1 VSALFIS
8 PLLPAALLA
17 VVVALAGRADVPL
30 ALAVGTVGAIG
41 SAALAL
47 ASATGSRRSLWACA
61 CASAVGVSVRL
72 LLGPVPGIDFAQLA
86 SLDALRADLARPLEV
101 LVPEPESGILL
112 GIVLGE
118 RASVSQDLA
127 YAFAVSGTTHLLAI
141 SGFNMTLVVAAVA
154 LALRGRARPTARAVA
169 TVAAIV
175 AYSLLVGLG
184 PSVMRAALM
193 SSVASVGLASG
204 RRAATANALCV
215 AVTAMLFAD
224 PAAIADLGFLLS
236 ATATAGLVLWQASLA
251 ARFAVLPGALREGL
265 ATTLA
270 ASAPTLPVVAA
281 AFGRVSL
288 ISPAANLVA
297 VPLFPPLMLTG
308 AAASVVGALSID
320 LARPVALVAYGCAMA
335 LRLVVETFAALP
347 LAALSVPSGPATGA
361 LVALGM
367 VAVVRGAPLVVGR
380 IRLPRIVPPSF
391 AAHRGRVLAGVAVP
405 FARRDVP
412 LARPDVPL
420 ARRGALLAVPVLVV
434 AGVLA
439 WPSAGPDVRVRAL
452 DVGQGDAYLVELG
465 GATVL
470 IDGGPDPARLMEELG
485 ASLPPWRRRI
495 DVVALTHAHLDHGA
509 GLIAVLDRY
518 EVGMTLEPVGLNP
531 GALADLWAAGIQR
544 AHAERHTMRAGQRLR
559 VGDAVIAVLSP
570 DSDPRVDT
578 PSLVLRVE
586 RGRFSA
592 LFMGDATDEAL
603 ADLLLHPEG
612 LHSRVYV
619 PPHHGAA
626 TPHGVTLVEAVRPE
640 VALISVGAGNR
651 YGHPTPETLAALGGI
666 TTFRTDRDGTVEVSL
681 DGPGL
686 VVRAHANGLP
696 PPRRG
701 SVPYAPARR

>member
-1 VSALFIS
+1 VSSLLVA

-17 VVVALAGRADVPL
+17 ALVALAAQLAVPL
-30 ALAVGTVGAIG
+30 AFALGAIG
-41 SAALAL
+41 AVASAALAL
-47 ASATGSRRSLWACA
+47 ASARGPRRSLWLCA
-61 CASAVGVSVRL
+61 CASAVGVALRL
-72 LLGPVPGIDFAQLA
+72 VLGPVPGIDLAQLV
-86 SLDALRADLARPLEV
+86 SIDAVRADLARPLRV

-118 RASVSQDLA
+118 RAGVSADLA
-127 YAFAVSGTTHLLAI
+127 QAFAISGTTHLLAI
-141 SGFNMTLVVAAVA
+141 SGFNMTLVGAAVA
-154 LALRGRARPTARAVA
+154 LGLRGRARPGVRAAA
-169 TVAAIV
+169 TVTAIV
-175 AYSLLVGLG
+175 AYSLLVGLA

-193 SSVASVGLASG
+193 ASVASCGLASG

-236 ATATAGLVLWQASLA
+236 AAATAGLVLWQEPLA
-251 ARFAVLPGALREGL
+251 ARFTRLPGAVREGL

-270 ASAPTLPVVAA
+270 ASAPTLPIVAA

-288 ISPAANLVA
+288 VSPVANLIA

-308 AAASVVGALSID
+308 AATSVVGALWLD
-320 LARPVALVAYGCAMA
+320 LARPVALVAYGCALA
-335 LRLVVETFAALP
+335 LRIVVEVFAALP
-347 LAALSVPSGPATGA
+347 AAALSVPSGPVTGAIVALA
-361 LVALGM
+361 LVATTR
-367 VAVVRGAPLVVGR
+367 AAPLLHGR
-380 IRLPRIVPPSF
+380 LSLPRISPPSLR
-391 AAHRGRVLAGVAVP
+391 APRS
-405 FARRDVP
+405 
-412 LARPDVPL
+412 
-420 ARRGALLAVPVLVV
+420 ALLAVPALVV
-434 AGVLA
+434 AGALA
-439 WPSAGPDVRVRAL
+439 WPGAEPDVRVRAL

-465 GATVL
+465 PATLL

-509 GLIAVLDRY
+509 GLIAALDRY

-531 GALADLWAAGIQR
+531 GPLTDLWAAGIAR
-544 AHAERHTMRAGQRLR
+544 AHAERRAVRAGQRLR
-559 VGDAVIAVLSP
+559 IADAVITVLSP
-570 DSDPRVDT
+570 ESDPRVDT
-578 PSLVLRVE
+578 PSLILRIE

-603 ADLLLHPEG
+603 ADLLLHPQG

-626 TPHGVTLVEAVRPE
+626 TPHAVTLVDAVRPE

>member
-1 VSALFIS
+1 MSALFIS

-17 VVVALAGRADVPL
+17 LLVALSGRAALPI
-30 ALAVGTVGAIG
+30 ALAVGAVSAVAC
-41 SAALAL
+41 AALAV
-47 ASATGSRRSLWACA
+47 ASTNGPRRWLWACA
-61 CASAVGVSVRL
+61 CASAVGVALRL
-72 LLGPVPGIDFAQLA
+72 VLGPVPGPDLAQLV
-86 SLDALRADLARPLEV
+86 SLDALRADLARPLEL

-118 RASVSQDLA
+118 RASVSPDLA

-141 SGFNMTLVVAAVA
+141 SGFNMTLVGTAVA
-154 LALRGRARPTARAVA
+154 LALRGRARPTTRAVA

-175 AYSLLVGLG
+175 AYSVLVGLG

-193 SSVASVGLASG
+193 ASVASVGLASG

-215 AVTAMLFAD
+215 AVTTMLFVD

-236 ATATAGLVLWQASLA
+236 ATATAGLVLWQARLSE
-251 ARFAVLPGALREGL
+251 RFAVLPGALREGL

-270 ASAPTLPVVAA
+270 ANALTLPVVAA

-288 ISPAANLVA
+288 VSPLANLVA
-297 VPLFPPLMLTG
+297 VPLFPPLMITG
-308 AAASVVGALSID
+308 AAASVLGALSID
-320 LARPVALVAYGCAMA
+320 LARPVALVAYGCALA
-335 LRLVVETFAALP
+335 LRIVVETFAALP
-347 LAALSVPSGPATGA
+347 IAAVSVPSGPVTGLVVTLA
-361 LVALGM
+361 LI
-367 VAVVRGAPLVVGR
+367 AVVHGVPLIRAHVR
-380 IRLPRIVPPSF
+380 IPRIAPRAFGTPGGAMT
-391 AAHRGRVLAGVAVP
+391 AAP
-405 FARRDVP
+405 
-412 LARPDVPL
+412 
-420 ARRGALLAVPVLVV
+420 RGALLTVPALLV
-434 AGVLA
+434 AAVLA
-439 WPSAGPDVRVRAL
+439 WPSTEPEVRVRAL
-452 DVGQGDAYLVELG
+452 DIGQGDAYLVELG
-465 GATVL
+465 GATLL

-495 DVVALTHAHLDHGA
+495 DVIALTHAHLDHGA
-509 GLIAVLDRY
+509 GLIAALDRY

-531 GALADLWAAGIQR
+531 GALTDLWAAGIAR
-544 AHAERHTMRAGQRLR
+544 AHAERHALRAGERLR
-559 VGDAVIAVLSP
+559 VGDAVITVLSP
-570 DSDPRVDT
+570 ENDPRVDT
-578 PSLVLRVE
+578 PSLVLRIE

-603 ADLLLHPEG
+603 ADLLLHPDG
-612 LHSRVYV
+612 LHSRLYV

-626 TPHGVTLVEAVRPE
+626 TPYGVTLVEAVRPE

>member
-1 VSALFIS
+1 MNALFIS
-8 PLLPAALLA
+8 PLLPAALIAIL
-17 VVVALAGRADVPL
+17 VALSGRAALPI
-30 ALAVGTVGAIG
+30 ALAVGAASAVAC
-41 SAALAL
+41 AALAL
-47 ASATGSRRSLWACA
+47 ASANGPRRSLWACA
-61 CASAVGVSVRL
+61 CASAVGVALRL
-72 LLGPVPGIDFAQLA
+72 VLGPVPGIDLAQLV
-86 SLDALRADLARPLEV
+86 SLDALRADLARPLEL

-118 RASVSQDLA
+118 RASVSPDLA

-141 SGFNMTLVVAAVA
+141 SGFNMTLVGTAVA
-154 LALRGRARPTARAVA
+154 LALRGRARPTTRAVA

-175 AYSLLVGLG
+175 AYSVLVGLG

-193 SSVASVGLASG
+193 ASVASVGLASG

-236 ATATAGLVLWQASLA
+236 AAATAGLVLWQAPLSE
-251 ARFAVLPGALREGL
+251 RFAVLPGALREGL

-288 ISPAANLVA
+288 VSPVANLVA
-297 VPLFPPLMLTG
+297 VPLFPPLMITG
-308 AAASVVGALSID
+308 AAAGALGALSVD
-320 LARPVALVAYGCAMA
+320 LARPIALVAYGCALA
-335 LRLVVETFAALP
+335 LRIVVETFAALP
-347 LAALSVPSGPATGA
+347 IAALSVPSGPVTG
-361 LVALGM
+361 LVVALGA
-367 VAVVRGAPLVVGR
+367 VAAVRVAPLIGR
-380 IRLPRIVPPSF
+380 HIRILRIAPP
-391 AAHRGRVLAGVAVP
+391 AVTAPWDALLAP
-405 FARRDVP
+405 P
-412 LARPDVPL
+412 
-420 ARRGALLAVPVLVV
+420 RGALTAVPRGAVLVV
-434 AGVLA
+434 PALLVAVVLA
-439 WPSAGPDVRVRAL
+439 WPSTEPEVRVRAL

-495 DVVALTHAHLDHGA
+495 DVIALTHAHLDHGA
-509 GLIAVLDRY
+509 GLIAALDRY

-531 GALADLWAAGIQR
+531 GALTDLWAAGISR
-544 AHAERHTMRAGQRLR
+544 AHAERRAVRAGQRLH
-559 VGDAVIAVLSP
+559 VGDAVITVLSP
-570 DSDPRVDT
+570 ESDPRVDT
-578 PSLVLRVE
+578 PSLVLRIE

>member
-1 VSALFIS
+1 LSALFVS
-8 PLLPAALLA
+8 PLLPAACLA
-17 VVVALAGRADVPL
+17 VLVALAGRASVPL
-30 ALAVGTVGAIG
+30 ALAVGAVGAVAC
-41 SAALAL
+41 AALAL
-47 ASATGSRRSLWACA
+47 ASAHGPRRSLWACA
-61 CASAVGVSVRL
+61 CASAVGVALRL
-72 LLGPVPGIDFAQLA
+72 LLGPVPGIDLAQLV
-86 SLDALRADLARPLEV
+86 SLDALRADLARPLEL

-118 RASVSQDLA
+118 RASVSPDLA

-141 SGFNMTLVVAAVA
+141 SGFNMTLVGTAVA
-154 LALRGRARPTARAVA
+154 LALRGRARPTTRAIA

-175 AYSLLVGLG
+175 AYSVLVGLG

-193 SSVASVGLASG
+193 ASVASVGLASG

-236 ATATAGLVLWQASLA
+236 ATATAGLVLWQAPLS

-288 ISPAANLVA
+288 VSPVANLVA
-297 VPLFPPLMLTG
+297 VPLFPPLMITG
-308 AAASVVGALSID
+308 AAASVIGALSVD
-320 LARPVALVAYGCAMA
+320 LARPVALVAYVCALA
-335 LRLVVETFAALP
+335 LRIVVETFAALP
-347 LAALSVPSGPATGA
+347 IAALSVPSGPVTG
-361 LVALGM
+361 LVVALALI
-367 VAVVRGAPLVVGR
+367 VAVRGVPVIRANIR
-380 IRLPRIVPPSF
+380 IPRIAPPTF
-391 AAHRGRVLAGVAVP
+391 AAPRGKLLAP
-405 FARRDVP
+405 P
-412 LARPDVPL
+412 
-420 ARRGALLAVPVLVV
+420 RGALLVVSALLV
-434 AGVLA
+434 AAALA
-439 WPSAGPDVRVRAL
+439 WPSTEPEVRVRAL

-465 GATVL
+465 GATLL
-470 IDGGPDPARLMEELG
+470 IDGGPDPTRLMEELG

-495 DVVALTHAHLDHGA
+495 DVIALTHAHLDHGA
-509 GLIAVLDRY
+509 GLIAALDRY

-531 GALADLWAAGIQR
+531 GALTDLWAAGIAR
-544 AHAERHTMRAGQRLR
+544 AHAERHAVRAGQRLR
-559 VGDAVIAVLSP
+559 VGDALITVLSP
-570 DSDPRVDT
+570 ENDPRVDT
-578 PSLVLRVE
+578 PSLVLRIE

-651 YGHPTPETLAALGGI
+651 YGHPTPDTLAALGGI

>member
-1 VSALFIS
+1 ML
-8 PLLPAALLA
+8 
-17 VVVALAGRADVPL
+17 VAFAGRAALPL
-30 ALAVGTVGAIG
+30 ALAVGAVSAVAC
-41 SAALAL
+41 AALAL
-47 ASATGSRRSLWACA
+47 ASADRPRRLLWACA
-61 CASAVGVSVRL
+61 CASAVGVALRL
-72 LLGPVPGIDFAQLA
+72 VLGPVPGVDLAQLV
-86 SLDALRADLARPLEV
+86 SLDALRADLARPLRL

-118 RASVSQDLA
+118 RASVSPDLA

-141 SGFNMTLVVAAVA
+141 SGFNMTLVGTAVA
-154 LALRGRARPTARAVA
+154 LALRGRARPTTRAVA

-175 AYSLLVGLG
+175 AYSVLVGLG

-193 SSVASVGLASG
+193 ASVASLGLASG

-236 ATATAGLVLWQASLA
+236 AAATAGLVLWQAPLS
-251 ARFAVLPGALREGL
+251 ARFAVLPGVLREGL

-288 ISPAANLVA
+288 VSPVANLVA

-308 AAASVVGALSID
+308 AAASLLGALSVD
-320 LARPVALVAYGCAMA
+320 LARPVALVAYGCAFA
-335 LRLVVETFAALP
+335 LRIVVETFAALP
-347 LAALSVPSGPATGA
+347 LAALSVPAGPVTGVV
-361 LVALGM
+361 VAL
-367 VAVVRGAPLVVGR
+367 ALIASTRAAPLIRGHV
-380 IRLPRIVPPSF
+380 RLPRFALQRSGLPRSGLPLSALASF
-391 AAHRGRVLAGVAVP
+391 AAP
-405 FARRDVP
+405 
-412 LARPDVPL
+412 
-420 ARRGALLAVPVLVV
+420 RGALLAVLALVV

-439 WPSAGPDVRVRAL
+439 WPSADPEVRVRAL

-465 GATVL
+465 GATLL

-495 DVVALTHAHLDHGA
+495 DLIALTHAHLDHGA

-518 EVGMTLEPVGLNP
+518 EVGMTLEPVGLNA
-531 GALADLWAAGIQR
+531 GALTDLWAAGVSR
-544 AHAERHTMRAGQRLR
+544 AHAERHAVRAGQRLH
-559 VGDAVIAVLSP
+559 VGDALITVLSP
-570 DSDPRVDT
+570 ESDPRVDT
-578 PSLVLRVE
+578 PSLVLRIE

-612 LHSRVYV
+612 LQSRVYV

-626 TPHGVTLVEAVRPE
+626 TSHGVTLVEAVRPE

>member
-1 VSALFIS
+1 MSVLLLS
-8 PLLPAALLA
+8 PLLPAALVA
-17 VVVALAGRADVPL
+17 VCVALAARVAVPL
-30 ALAVGTVGAIG
+30 ALVLGGAGAIAC
-41 SAALAL
+41 AALAL
-47 ASATGSRRSLWACA
+47 ASADRPRQMLWACA
-61 CASAVGVSVRL
+61 CASAVGVALRL
-72 LLGPVPGIDFAQLA
+72 VLGPIPGLDLAQLV
-86 SLDALRADLARPLEV
+86 SLGGLRADLAHPLRM

-118 RASVSQDLA
+118 RASVSPDLA

-141 SGFNMTLVVAAVA
+141 SGFNMTLVGAAVA
-154 LALRGRARPTARAVA
+154 LALRGRARPPVRAVA

-175 AYSLLVGLG
+175 AYSLLVGLA

-193 SSVASVGLASG
+193 ASVASCGLASG

-236 ATATAGLVLWQASLA
+236 ASATAGLVLWQAALA
-251 ARFAVLPGALREGL
+251 ARFAALPGALREGL

-288 ISPAANLVA
+288 VSPIANLVA
-297 VPLFPPLMLTG
+297 VPLFPPLMLAG
-308 AAASVVGALSID
+308 AAASAIGALSLD
-320 LARPVALVAYGCAMA
+320 LARPVALVAYGCALA
-335 LRLVVETFAALP
+335 LRTVVEAFAALP
-347 LAALSVPSGPATGA
+347 IAAVSVPSGPVTGA
-361 LVALGM
+361 IVALAL
-367 VAVVRGAPLVVGR
+367 VAVVRGAPHLGGR
-380 IRLPRIVPPSF
+380 LHLPRIPMP
-391 AAHRGRVLAGVAVP
+391 ALVAP
-405 FARRDVP
+405 RA
-412 LARPDVPL
+412 
-420 ARRGALLAVPVLVV
+420 ALLAVPALVV

-439 WPSAGPDVRVRAL
+439 WPTADPEVRVRAL
-452 DVGQGDAYLVELG
+452 DVGQGDAYLVEIG

-470 IDGGPDPARLMEELG
+470 IDGGPDPARLMDELG

-518 EVGMTLEPVGLNP
+518 EVGMTLEPVGLNAGP
-531 GALADLWAAGIQR
+531 LADLWAAAITR
-544 AHAERHTMRAGQRLR
+544 AHAERRALRAGQRLH
-559 VGDAVIAVLSP
+559 VADAVITVLSP
-570 DSDPRVDT
+570 EPDPRVDT

-612 LHSRVYV
+612 LRSRVYV

-626 TPHGVTLVEAVRPE
+626 TPHGVTLVESVRPE
-640 VALISVGAGNR
+640 LALLSVGAGNR

>member
-1 VSALFIS
+1 VSALFVS

-17 VVVALAGRADVPL
+17 VLVALAGQAGVPL
-30 ALAVGTVGAIG
+30 ALAVGAVSAVAC
-41 SAALAL
+41 AALAL
-47 ASATGSRRSLWACA
+47 ASANGPRRSLWACA
-61 CASAVGVSVRL
+61 CASAVGVALRL
-72 LLGPVPGIDFAQLA
+72 VLGPVPGIDLAQLV
-86 SLDALRADLARPLEV
+86 SLDALRADLARPLEL

-118 RASVSQDLA
+118 RASVSPDLA

-141 SGFNMTLVVAAVA
+141 SGFNMTLVGTAVA
-154 LALRGRARPTARAVA
+154 LALRGRARPTTRAVA

-175 AYSLLVGLG
+175 AYSVLVGLG

-193 SSVASVGLASG
+193 ASVASVGLASG

-236 ATATAGLVLWQASLA
+236 AAATAGLVLWQAPLSE
-251 ARFAVLPGALREGL
+251 RFAVLPGALREGL

-288 ISPAANLVA
+288 VSPVANLVA
-297 VPLFPPLMLTG
+297 VPLFPPLMITG
-308 AAASVVGALSID
+308 AAAGALGALSVD
-320 LARPVALVAYGCAMA
+320 LARPIALVAYGCALA
-335 LRLVVETFAALP
+335 LRIVVETFAALP
-347 LAALSVPSGPATGA
+347 IAALSVPSGPVTG
-361 LVALGM
+361 LVVALGA
-367 VAVVRGAPLVVGR
+367 VAAVRVAPLIGR
-380 IRLPRIVPPSF
+380 HIRILRIAPPAVTAPWDALLALP
-391 AAHRGRVLAGVAVP
+391 
-405 FARRDVP
+405 
-412 LARPDVPL
+412 
-420 ARRGALLAVPVLVV
+420 RGALTAVPRGAVLVV
-434 AGVLA
+434 PALLVAVVLA
-439 WPSAGPDVRVRAL
+439 WPSTEPEVRVRAL

-495 DVVALTHAHLDHGA
+495 DVIALTHAHLDHGA
-509 GLIAVLDRY
+509 GLIAALDRY

-531 GALADLWAAGIQR
+531 GALTDLWAAGISR
-544 AHAERHTMRAGQRLR
+544 AHAERRAVRAGQRLH
-559 VGDAVIAVLSP
+559 VGDAVITVLSP
-570 DSDPRVDT
+570 ESDPRVDT
-578 PSLVLRVE
+578 PSLVLRIE

>member
-1 VSALFIS
+1 MSALFIS

-17 VVVALAGRADVPL
+17 ILVALAGRAALPL
-30 ALAVGTVGAIG
+30 ALAVGALSAVA

-47 ASATGSRRSLWACA
+47 ASTNGPRRSLWACA
-61 CASAVGVSVRL
+61 CASAVGVALRL
-72 LLGPVPGIDFAQLA
+72 VLGPVPGIDLAQLV
-86 SLDALRADLARPLEV
+86 SLDSLRADLARPLEL

-118 RASVSQDLA
+118 RASISPDLA
-127 YAFAVSGTTHLLAI
+127 SAFAVSGTTHLLAI
-141 SGFNMTLVVAAVA
+141 SGFNMTLVGTAVA
-154 LALRGRARPTARAVA
+154 LALRGRARPTTRAIA

-175 AYSLLVGLG
+175 AYSVLVGLG

-193 SSVASVGLASG
+193 ASVASVGLASG

-236 ATATAGLVLWQASLA
+236 ATATAGLVLWQAPLSE
-251 ARFAVLPGALREGL
+251 RFTVLPGALREGL

-270 ASAPTLPVVAA
+270 ASAPTLPIVAA

-288 ISPAANLVA
+288 VSPLANLVA
-297 VPLFPPLMLTG
+297 VPMFPPLMITG
-308 AAASVVGALSID
+308 AAASVLGALSVD
-320 LARPVALVAYGCAMA
+320 LARPVALVAYGCALA
-335 LRLVVETFAALP
+335 LRIVVESFAAMP
-347 LAALSVPSGPATGA
+347 IAALSVPSGPVTG
-361 LVALGM
+361 
-367 VAVVRGAPLVVGR
+367 LVVTLALIAAARGLPLIRAHIR
-380 IRLPRIVPPSF
+380 IPRIAPPAF
-391 AAHRGRVLAGVAVP
+391 ATPRGT
-405 FARRDVP
+405 
-412 LARPDVPL
+412 
-420 ARRGALLAVPVLVV
+420 LLAVPALLVAAVLV
-434 AGVLA
+434 
-439 WPSAGPDVRVRAL
+439 WPSTEPEVRVRAL

-465 GATVL
+465 GATLL

-495 DVVALTHAHLDHGA
+495 DVIALTHAHLDHGA
-509 GLIAVLDRY
+509 GLIAALDRY
-518 EVGMTLEPVGLNP
+518 EVGITLEPVGLNP
-531 GALADLWAAGIQR
+531 GALTDLWAAGIAR
-544 AHAERHTMRAGQRLR
+544 AHAERHAVRAGQRLR
-559 VGDAVIAVLSP
+559 VGDAVITVLSP
-570 DSDPRVDT
+570 ENDPRVDT
-578 PSLVLRVE
+578 PSLVLRIE

-603 ADLLLHPEG
+603 ADLLLHPDG

>member
-1 VSALFIS
+1 MSAVLLA

-17 VVVALAGRADVPL
+17 ASVALAAQAAVPL
-30 ALAVGTVGAIG
+30 AFTLGAVSAVVC
-41 SAALAL
+41 AALAL
-47 ASATGSRRSLWACA
+47 ASADGPRRSLWACA
-61 CASAVGVSVRL
+61 CAAAVGVSLRL
-72 LLGPVPGIDFAQLA
+72 VLGPVPGVDLAQLL
-86 SLDALRADLARPLEV
+86 SLDGLRGDLARPLRV

-118 RASVSQDLA
+118 RASVSPDLA
-127 YAFAVSGTTHLLAI
+127 RAFAVSGTTHLLAI
-141 SGFNMTLVVAAVA
+141 SGFNMTLVGAGVA
-154 LALRGRARPTARAVA
+154 LALRGRARPMVRAVA
-169 TVAAIV
+169 TVAAILT
-175 AYSLLVGLG
+175 YSLLVGLA

-193 SSVASVGLASG
+193 ASVASCGLASG

-224 PAAIADLGFLLS
+224 PAAIADLGFVLS
-236 ATATAGLVLWQASLA
+236 AAATAGLVLWQAPLA
-251 ARFAVLPGALREGL
+251 ARFTRLPGALREGL

-270 ASAPTLPVVAA
+270 ASVLTLPVVAA

-288 ISPAANLVA
+288 VSPLANLVA

-308 AAASVVGALSID
+308 AAASAVGALSLD
-320 LARPVALVAYGCAMA
+320 LARPVALVAYGCALA
-335 LRLVVETFAALP
+335 LRTVVELFAALP
-347 LAALSVPSGPATGA
+347 VAAISVPSGPLTGAVVALA
-361 LVALGM
+361 LVA
-367 VAVVRGAPLVVGR
+367 VARGAPLVR
-380 IRLPRIVPPSF
+380 WRPHFPPIAWPSF
-391 AAHRGRVLAGVAVP
+391 VAP
-405 FARRDVP
+405 RA
-412 LARPDVPL
+412 
-420 ARRGALLAVPVLVV
+420 ALLALPALVI
-434 AGVLA
+434 AGAIA
-439 WPSAGPDVRVRAL
+439 WPSADPDVRVRAL

-470 IDGGPDPARLMEELG
+470 IDGGPDPARLMAQLG

-495 DVVALTHAHLDHGA
+495 DVIVLTHAHLDHGA
-509 GLIAVLDRY
+509 GLLAALERY

-531 GALADLWAAGIQR
+531 GPLADLWAEGIAR
-544 AHAERHTMRAGQRLR
+544 AHAERHVVRAGQRLH
-559 VGDAVIAVLSP
+559 VADAVITVLSP
-570 DSDPRVDT
+570 EEDSRVDT

-592 LFMGDATDEAL
+592 IFMGDATDQAL

-612 LHSRVYV
+612 LRSRVYV

-626 TPHGVTLVEAVRPE
+626 TPHAVTLARAVRPE

-651 YGHPTPETLAALGGI
+651 YGHPTPDTLAALGGI

-681 DGPGL
+681 DGSGL

-701 SVPYAPARR
+701 FVPYAPAGR

>member
-1 VSALFIS
+1 MSALFIS

-17 VVVALAGRADVPL
+17 ILVALSGRAALPI
-30 ALAVGTVGAIG
+30 ALAVGAVSAVAC
-41 SAALAL
+41 AALAL
-47 ASATGSRRSLWACA
+47 ASTNVPRRWLWACA
-61 CASAVGVSVRL
+61 CASAVGVALRL
-72 LLGPVPGIDFAQLA
+72 VLGPVPGLDLAQLV
-86 SLDALRADLARPLEV
+86 SLDALRADLARPLEL

-118 RASVSQDLA
+118 RASISPDLA

-141 SGFNMTLVVAAVA
+141 SGFNMTLVGAAVA
-154 LALRGRARPTARAVA
+154 LALRGRARPTTRAVA

-175 AYSLLVGLG
+175 GYSVLVGLG

-193 SSVASVGLASG
+193 ASVASVGLASG

-215 AVTAMLFAD
+215 AVTTMLFVD

-236 ATATAGLVLWQASLA
+236 ATATAGLVLWQARLSE
-251 ARFAVLPGALREGL
+251 RFAVLPGALREGL

-270 ASAPTLPVVAA
+270 ANALTLPVVAA

-288 ISPAANLVA
+288 VSPLANLVA
-297 VPLFPPLMLTG
+297 VPLFPPLMITG
-308 AAASVVGALSID
+308 AAASVLGALSVD
-320 LARPVALVAYGCAMA
+320 LARPIALVAYGCALA
-335 LRLVVETFAALP
+335 LRIVVETFAALP
-347 LAALSVPSGPATGA
+347 IAAVSVPSGPVTG
-361 LVALGM
+361 
-367 VAVVRGAPLVVGR
+367 LVVTLALIAVARGVPLIRAHIR
-380 IRLPRIVPPSF
+380 IPRIAPPAF
-391 AAHRGRVLAGVAVP
+391 GTPGGAMTAAP
-405 FARRDVP
+405 
-412 LARPDVPL
+412 
-420 ARRGALLAVPVLVV
+420 RGALLVVPALLV

-439 WPSAGPDVRVRAL
+439 WPSPEPEVRVRAL

-465 GATVL
+465 GATLL

-509 GLIAVLDRY
+509 GLIAALDRY
-518 EVGMTLEPVGLNP
+518 EVGMTLEPVGLNA
-531 GALADLWAAGIQR
+531 GALADLWAAGIAR
-544 AHAERHTMRAGQRLR
+544 AHAERHAVRAGQRLR
-559 VGDAVIAVLSP
+559 VGDAIITVLSP
-570 DSDPRVDT
+570 ENDPRVDT
-578 PSLVLRVE
+578 PSLVLRIE

-603 ADLLLHPEG
+603 ADLLLHPDG
-612 LHSRVYV
+612 LHSRLYV

>member
-1 VSALFIS
+1 MVA
-8 PLLPAALLA
+8 PLLPAALVA
-17 VVVALAGRADVPL
+17 TCVALTARGSPPL
-30 ALAVGTVGAIG
+30 ALVLGAVSAIAC
-41 SAALAL
+41 AAFAL
-47 ASATGSRRSLWACA
+47 ASADRPRRALWACA
-61 CASAVGVSVRL
+61 CASAVGVALRL
-72 LLGPVPGIDFAQLA
+72 VLGPVPGVDLAQLVP
-86 SLDALRADLARPLEV
+86 LDGLRVDLARPLRM

-118 RASVSQDLA
+118 RASVSADLA

-141 SGFNMTLVVAAVA
+141 SGFNMTLVGTAVA
-154 LALRGRARPTARAVA
+154 LALRGRARPVVRAVA

-175 AYSLLVGLG
+175 SYSLLVGLA
-184 PSVMRAALM
+184 PSVMRAAVM
-193 SSVASVGLASG
+193 ASVASCGLASG

-224 PAAIADLGFLLS
+224 PGAIGDLGFLLS
-236 ATATAGLVLWQASLA
+236 ATATAGLVLWQAPLA
-251 ARFAVLPGALREGL
+251 ARFARLPGALREGL

-288 ISPAANLVA
+288 ISPVANLVA
-297 VPLFPPLMLTG
+297 VPLFPPLMLAG
-308 AAASVVGALSID
+308 ALTSVVGALSLD
-320 LARPVALVAYGCAMA
+320 VAQPVALVAYGCALA
-335 LRLVVETFAALP
+335 LRVVVESFAGLP
-347 LAALSVPSGPATGA
+347 VAAVSVPSGPLTGAVVGLA
-361 LVALGM
+361 LVA
-367 VAVVRGAPLVVGR
+367 AVRGAPLVSRHLRVPSH
-380 IRLPRIVPPSF
+380 LPVPRIALP
-391 AAHRGRVLAGVAVP
+391 GVARP
-405 FARRDVP
+405 HAALFAVP
-412 LARPDVPL
+412 L
-420 ARRGALLAVPVLVV
+420 LVV

-439 WPSAGPDVRVRAL
+439 WPSADPDVRVRAL
-452 DVGQGDAYLVELG
+452 DVGQGDAYLVEVG
-465 GATVL
+465 GATLL

-495 DVVALTHAHLDHGA
+495 DVVALTHAHVDHGA
-509 GLIAVLDRY
+509 GLIAALDRY

-531 GALADLWAAGIQR
+531 GPLADLWADGIAR
-544 AHAERHTMRAGQRLR
+544 AHAERRAVRAGQRLH
-559 VGDAVIAVLSP
+559 VGAAVISVLSP
-570 DSDPRVDT
+570 EADPRVDT
-578 PSLVLRVE
+578 PSLILRIE
-586 RGRFSA
+586 SGRFSA

-612 LHSRVYV
+612 MHSRVYV

-626 TPHGVTLVEAVRPE
+626 TPHGVALVDAVRPE

-651 YGHPTPETLAALGGI
+651 YGHPTPETLAALSGV
-666 TTFRTDRDGTVEVSL
+666 TTFRTDRDGTVEVTL

>member
-1 VSALFIS
+1 MVLLLAPLLPSALLAILIAVSALAS
-8 PLLPAALLA
+8 A
-17 VVVALAGRADVPL
+17 PL
-30 ALAVGTVGAIG
+30 ALAIGAIG
-41 SAALAL
+41 AVACAALAV
-47 ASATGSRRSLWACA
+47 ASADGPRRSLWACA
-61 CASAVGVSVRL
+61 CASAIGVALRL
-72 LLGPVPGIDFAQLA
+72 VLGPVPGVDLAQLV
-86 SLDALRADLARPLEV
+86 SVDGLRADLARPLRV

-118 RASVSQDLA
+118 RASISPDLA
-127 YAFAVSGTTHLLAI
+127 HAFAVSGTTHLLAI
-141 SGFNMTLVVAAVA
+141 SGFNMTLVGTAVA
-154 LALRGRARPTARAVA
+154 FALRGRTRPAVRAVA

-175 AYSLLVGLG
+175 AYSVLVGLA

-193 SSVASVGLASG
+193 ATVAACGLASG

-215 AVTAMLFAD
+215 AITAMLFAD

-236 ATATAGLVLWQASLA
+236 ATATAGLVLWQAPIAL
-251 ARFAVLPGALREGL
+251 RFAALPGALREGL

-288 ISPAANLVA
+288 VAPIANLVA
-297 VPLFPPLMLTG
+297 VPLFPPLMLAG
-308 AAASVVGALSID
+308 AATSVVGAASLD
-320 LARPVALVAYGCAMA
+320 LARPVALVGYGCATV
-335 LRLVVETFAALP
+335 LRSVVETFAALP
-347 LAALSVPSGPATGA
+347 LAAVTLPAGPATGVIVAVA
-361 LVALGM
+361 LVAVM
-367 VAVVRGAPLVVGR
+367 RGVPLVR
-380 IRLPRIVPPSF
+380 WRPRIPPIELPSIAPPR
-391 AAHRGRVLAGVAVP
+391 AALAAVP
-405 FARRDVP
+405 AI
-412 LARPDVPL
+412 
-420 ARRGALLAVPVLVV
+420 VV
-434 AGVLA
+434 AGLLA
-439 WPSAGPDVRVRAL
+439 WPAADPDVRVRAL

-465 GATVL
+465 GATML

-509 GLIAVLDRY
+509 GLVAALDRY
-518 EVGMTLEPVGLNP
+518 EVGMTLEPVGLNAGP
-531 GALADLWAAGIQR
+531 LADLWVAGISR
-544 AHAERHTMRAGQRLR
+544 AHAERRALRAGQRLN
-559 VGDAVIAVLSP
+559 VGDAVISVLSP
-570 DSDPRVDT
+570 ESDPRVDT

-603 ADLLLHPEG
+603 ADLLLHPEA

-626 TPHGVTLVEAVRPE
+626 TPHAVTLVQAVRPE
-640 VALISVGAGNR
+640 LALISVGAGNR
-651 YGHPTPETLAALGGI
+651 YGHPTPETLAALSGI
-666 TTFRTDRDGTVEVSL
+666 MTFRTDRDGTVEVSL

>member
-1 VSALFIS
+1 MGVLLVA

-17 VVVALAGRADVPL
+17 TAVALAGRAAIPL
-30 ALAVGTVGAIG
+30 ALVLGAASAVACG
-41 SAALAL
+41 ALAL
-47 ASATGSRRSLWACA
+47 ASSDRPRRSLWACA
-61 CASAVGVSVRL
+61 CAAAAGVALRL
-72 LLGPVPGIDFAQLA
+72 VLGPVAGVDLAQLL
-86 SLDALRADLARPLEV
+86 SLDGMRADLARPLRM

-118 RASVSQDLA
+118 RASVSADLA

-141 SGFNMTLVVAAVA
+141 SGFNMTLVGAAVA
-154 LALRGRARPTARAVA
+154 LALRGRVRPVARAAA

-175 AYSLLVGLG
+175 AYSLLVGLA

-193 SSVASVGLASG
+193 ASVASCGLASG

-224 PAAIADLGFLLS
+224 PAAIADLGFILS
-236 ATATAGLVLWQASLA
+236 ATATAGLVLWQAQLA
-251 ARFAVLPGALREGL
+251 ARFAGLPGALREGL

-270 ASAPTLPVVAA
+270 ASVPTLPVVAA

-288 ISPAANLVA
+288 VSPVANLVA
-297 VPLFPPLMLTG
+297 VPMFPPLMIAG
-308 AAASVVGALSID
+308 AAASAVGALSLD
-320 LARPVALVAYGCAMA
+320 LARPVALVAYGCALA
-335 LRLVVETFAALP
+335 LRVVVETFAALP
-347 LAALSVPSGPATGA
+347 IAAVSVPSGPVTGA
-361 LVALGM
+361 VVAL
-367 VAVVRGAPLVVGR
+367 
-380 IRLPRIVPPSF
+380 
-391 AAHRGRVLAGVAVP
+391 
-405 FARRDVP
+405 
-412 LARPDVPL
+412 
-420 ARRGALLAVPVLVV
+420 ALLAAVRGGPLLRGRLPVPRIALPSFPAPSAPPRAALLAIPALLV
-434 AGVLA
+434 AAVLA
-439 WPSAGPDVRVRAL
+439 WPATDPDARVRAL

-465 GATVL
+465 GATLL

-495 DVVALTHAHLDHGA
+495 DVVILTHAHLDHAA
-509 GLIAVLDRY
+509 GLIAALDRY

-531 GALADLWAAGIQR
+531 GPLADLWAAGIAR
-544 AHAERHTMRAGQRLR
+544 AHAVRHAVRAGQR
-559 VGDAVIAVLSP
+559 VHIGDAVITVLSP
-570 DSDPRVDT
+570 EDDPRVDT

-612 LHSRVYV
+612 LRSRVYV

-626 TPHGVTLVEAVRPE
+626 TPHGVTLVDAVRPE
-640 VALISVGAGNR
+640 IALISVGAGNR
-651 YGHPTPETLAALGGI
+651 YGHPTPETLAALSGI

-701 SVPYAPARR
+701 SVPYAPASR

>member
-1 VSALFIS
+1 MSALFIS

-17 VVVALAGRADVPL
+17 VLVALAGRVSLPL
-30 ALAVGTVGAIG
+30 AIAIG
-41 SAALAL
+41 AVSAVACAALAL
-47 ASATGSRRSLWACA
+47 ASANGPRRSLWACA
-61 CASAVGVSVRL
+61 CASAVGVALRL
-72 LLGPVPGIDFAQLA
+72 VLGPVPGIDLAQLV
-86 SLDALRADLARPLEV
+86 SLDALRADLARPLEL

-118 RASVSQDLA
+118 RASVSADLA

-141 SGFNMTLVVAAVA
+141 SGFNMTLVGTAVA
-154 LALRGRARPTARAVA
+154 LALRGRARPTTRAVA

-175 AYSLLVGLG
+175 AYSVLVGLG

-193 SSVASVGLASG
+193 ASVASVGLASG

-236 ATATAGLVLWQASLA
+236 ATATAGLVLWQAPLSE
-251 ARFAVLPGALREGL
+251 RFSVLPGALREGL

-288 ISPAANLVA
+288 VSPVANLVA
-297 VPLFPPLMLTG
+297 VPLFPPLMITG
-308 AAASVVGALSID
+308 AAASLIGALSVD
-320 LARPVALVAYGCAMA
+320 VARPVALVAYGCALA
-335 LRLVVETFAALP
+335 LRIVVETFASLP
-347 LAALSVPSGPATGA
+347 IAALSVPSGPVTGFV
-361 LVALGM
+361 VALALI
-367 VAVVRGAPLVVGR
+367 VAVRGAPLFRAHIR
-380 IRLPRIVPPSF
+380 IPRLATPTFGTS
-391 AAHRGRVLAGVAVP
+391 
-405 FARRDVP
+405 
-412 LARPDVPL
+412 
-420 ARRGALLAVPVLVV
+420 RGALLVVPAILLGAVLV
-434 AGVLA
+434 
-439 WPSAGPDVRVRAL
+439 WPGTEPEVRVRAL

-465 GATVL
+465 GATML

-495 DVVALTHAHLDHGA
+495 DVIALTHAHLDHGA
-509 GLIAVLDRY
+509 GLIAALDRY

-531 GALADLWAAGIQR
+531 GALTDLWAAGIAR
-544 AHAERHTMRAGQRLR
+544 AHAERHAVRAGQRLR
-559 VGDAVIAVLSP
+559 VGDAVITVLSP
-570 DSDPRVDT
+570 ENDPRVDT
-578 PSLVLRVE
+578 PSLILRIE

-603 ADLLLHPEG
+603 ADLLLHPDG

>member
-1 VSALFIS
+1 VSTLFIS

-17 VVVALAGRADVPL
+17 VLVAVAGRAALPF
-30 ALAVGTVGAIG
+30 ALAFGAFAAVGC
-41 SAALAL
+41 AALGL
-47 ASATGSRRSLWACA
+47 ASATGPRRSLWACA
-61 CASAVGVSVRL
+61 CAAAVGVALRL
-72 LLGPVPGIDFAQLA
+72 VLGPVPGIDLAQLV
-86 SLDALRADLARPLEV
+86 SLGALRADLARPLEL

-118 RASVSQDLA
+118 RAGISPDLA
-127 YAFAVSGTTHLLAI
+127 HAFAVSGTTHLLAI
-141 SGFNMTLVVAAVA
+141 SGFNMTLVGTAVA
-154 LALRGRARPTARAVA
+154 LALRGRARPTTHAVA

-175 AYSLLVGLG
+175 AYSVLVGLG

-193 SSVASVGLASG
+193 ASVASVGLASG

-224 PAAIADLGFLLS
+224 PAAIVDLGFLLS
-236 ATATAGLVLWQASLA
+236 ATATAGLVLWQAPLSE
-251 ARFAVLPGALREGL
+251 RFAGLPGALREGL

-270 ASAPTLPVVAA
+270 ASAPTLPIVAA

-288 ISPAANLVA
+288 VSPFANLVA
-297 VPLFPPLMLTG
+297 VPLFPPLMITG
-308 AAASVVGALSID
+308 AAASVLGALSVD
-320 LARPVALVAYGCAMA
+320 LARPIALLAYGCALA
-335 LRLVVETFAALP
+335 LRIVVETFAALP
-347 LAALSVPSGPATGA
+347 IAALSVPSGPLTG
-361 LVALGM
+361 VVVTLGLI
-367 VAVVRGAPLVVGR
+367 AAVRGVPLIRRHLRIPRFAPQALAASRGAVLTPPRGELPLV
-380 IRLPRIVPPSF
+380 P
-391 AAHRGRVLAGVAVP
+391 
-405 FARRDVP
+405 
-412 LARPDVPL
+412 
-420 ARRGALLAVPVLVV
+420 RGALLVVPALLV
-434 AGVLA
+434 AAVLA
-439 WPSAGPDVRVRAL
+439 WPSTEPEVRVRAL

-495 DVVALTHAHLDHGA
+495 DVIALTHAHLDHGA
-509 GLIAVLDRY
+509 GLIAALDRY

-531 GALADLWAAGIQR
+531 GALTDLWAAGISR
-544 AHAERHTMRAGQRLR
+544 AHADRHAVRAGQRLR
-559 VGDAVIAVLSP
+559 VGDA
-570 DSDPRVDT
+570 
-578 PSLVLRVE
+578 
-586 RGRFSA
+586 A

-640 VALISVGAGNR
+640 VALISVGSGNR
-651 YGHPTPETLAALGGI
+651 YGHPTPETLAALGGV

>member
-1 VSALFIS
+1 MSALFVS

-17 VVVALAGRADVPL
+17 ILVALAGQAGVPL
-30 ALAVGTVGAIG
+30 ALAVGAVSAVAC
-41 SAALAL
+41 AALAL
-47 ASATGSRRSLWACA
+47 ASANGPRRSLWACA
-61 CASAVGVSVRL
+61 CASAVGVALRL
-72 LLGPVPGIDFAQLA
+72 VLGPVPGIDLAQLV
-86 SLDALRADLARPLEV
+86 SLDALRADLARPLEL

-118 RASVSQDLA
+118 RASVSPDLA

-141 SGFNMTLVVAAVA
+141 SGFNMTLVGTAVA
-154 LALRGRARPTARAVA
+154 LALRGRARPTTRAVA

-175 AYSLLVGLG
+175 AYSVLVGLG

-193 SSVASVGLASG
+193 ASVASVGLASG

-236 ATATAGLVLWQASLA
+236 AAATAGLVLWQAPLSE
-251 ARFAVLPGALREGL
+251 RFAVLPGALREGL

-288 ISPAANLVA
+288 VSPVANLVA
-297 VPLFPPLMLTG
+297 VPLFPPLMITG
-308 AAASVVGALSID
+308 AAAGVLGALSVD
-320 LARPVALVAYGCAMA
+320 LARPIALVAYGCALA
-335 LRLVVETFAALP
+335 LRIVVETFAALP
-347 LAALSVPSGPATGA
+347 IAALSVPSGPVTG
-361 LVALGM
+361 LVVALGA
-367 VAVVRGAPLVVGR
+367 VAAVRVAPLIGR
-380 IRLPRIVPPSF
+380 HIRILRIAPP
-391 AAHRGRVLAGVAVP
+391 AVTAPWDALLAP
-405 FARRDVP
+405 P
-412 LARPDVPL
+412 
-420 ARRGALLAVPVLVV
+420 RGALTAVPRGAVLVV
-434 AGVLA
+434 PALLVAVVLA
-439 WPSAGPDVRVRAL
+439 WPSTEPEVRVRAL

-470 IDGGPDPARLMEELG
+470 IDGGPDPARLMVELG

-495 DVVALTHAHLDHGA
+495 DVIALTHAHLDHGA
-509 GLIAVLDRY
+509 GLIAALDRY

-531 GALADLWAAGIQR
+531 GALTDLWAAGISR
-544 AHAERHTMRAGQRLR
+544 AHAERRAVRAGQRLH
-559 VGDAVIAVLSP
+559 VGDAVITVLSP
-570 DSDPRVDT
+570 ESDPRVDT
-578 PSLVLRVE
+578 PSLVLRIE

>member
-1 VSALFIS
+1 MSALFVS

-17 VVVALAGRADVPL
+17 VLVALAGRASLPL
-30 ALAVGTVGAIG
+30 ALAVGAVSAVAC
-41 SAALAL
+41 AALAL
-47 ASATGSRRSLWACA
+47 ASANGPRRSLWACA
-61 CASAVGVSVRL
+61 CASAVGVALQLV
-72 LLGPVPGIDFAQLA
+72 LGPVTGIDLAQLV
-86 SLDALRADLARPLEV
+86 SLDALRVDLARPLEL

-118 RASVSQDLA
+118 RASVSPDLA
-127 YAFAVSGTTHLLAI
+127 YAFAISGTTHLLAI
-141 SGFNMTLVVAAVA
+141 SGFNMTLVGTAVA
-154 LALRGRARPTARAVA
+154 LALRGRARPTAGAAA

-193 SSVASVGLASG
+193 ASVASVGLASG

-236 ATATAGLVLWQASLA
+236 ATATAGLVLWQVPLSE
-251 ARFAVLPGALREGL
+251 RFAGLPGVLREGL

-288 ISPAANLVA
+288 VSPVANLVA
-297 VPLFPPLMLTG
+297 VPLFPPLMMTG
-308 AAASVVGALSID
+308 AAASVLGALSVD
-320 LARPVALVAYGCAMA
+320 LARPVALVAYGCALA
-335 LRLVVETFAALP
+335 LRIVVETFAALP
-347 LAALSVPSGPATGA
+347 IAALSVPSGPVTGLVVTLAMIATVRGVPLIRGHVRVPRIAPPALAARRGA
-361 LVALGM
+361 L
-367 VAVVRGAPLVVGR
+367 P
-380 IRLPRIVPPSF
+380 
-391 AAHRGRVLAGVAVP
+391 
-405 FARRDVP
+405 
-412 LARPDVPL
+412 
-420 ARRGALLAVPVLVV
+420 ARRGALLAVPALLV

-439 WPSAGPDVRVRAL
+439 WPSAEPDMRVRAL

-465 GATVL
+465 EATVL

-495 DVVALTHAHLDHGA
+495 DVIALTHAHLDHGA
-509 GLIAVLDRY
+509 GLIAALDRY
-518 EVGMTLEPVGLNP
+518 EVGITLEPVGLNP
-531 GALADLWAAGIQR
+531 GALTDLWAAGISRARAQR
-544 AHAERHTMRAGQRLR
+544 HAVRAGQRLH
-559 VGDAVIAVLSP
+559 VGDAVITVLSP
-570 DSDPRVDT
+570 ENDPRVDT

-603 ADLLLHPEG
+603 ADLLLHPDG
-612 LHSRVYV
+612 LPSRVYV

-626 TPHGVTLVEAVRPE
+626 TPHGATLVEAVRPE

>member
-1 VSALFIS
+1 M
-8 PLLPAALLA
+8 
-17 VVVALAGRADVPL
+17 PL
-30 ALAVGTVGAIG
+30 ALAVGAVSAVTC
-41 SAALAL
+41 AALAL
-47 ASATGSRRSLWACA
+47 ASANGPRRSLWACA
-61 CASAVGVSVRL
+61 CASAVGVALRL
-72 LLGPVPGIDFAQLA
+72 VLGPVPGIDLAQLV
-86 SLDALRADLARPLEV
+86 SLDALRADLARPLEL

-118 RASVSQDLA
+118 RASVSPDLA

-141 SGFNMTLVVAAVA
+141 SGFNMTLVGTAVA
-154 LALRGRARPTARAVA
+154 LALRGRARPTTRAVA

-175 AYSLLVGLG
+175 AYSVLVGLG

-193 SSVASVGLASG
+193 ASVASVGLASG

-236 ATATAGLVLWQASLA
+236 ATATAGLVLWQAPLSE
-251 ARFAVLPGALREGL
+251 RFAVLPGALREGL

-281 AFGRVSL
+281 AFGRMSLVS
-288 ISPAANLVA
+288 PVANLVA
-297 VPLFPPLMLTG
+297 VPLFPPLMITG
-308 AAASVVGALSID
+308 AAASVLGALSVD
-320 LARPVALVAYGCAMA
+320 LARPVALVAYGCALA
-335 LRLVVETFAALP
+335 LRIIVETFAALP
-347 LAALSVPSGPATGA
+347 LAALSVPSGPVTG
-361 LVALGM
+361 
-367 VAVVRGAPLVVGR
+367 
-380 IRLPRIVPPSF
+380 
-391 AAHRGRVLAGVAVP
+391 
-405 FARRDVP
+405 
-412 LARPDVPL
+412 
-420 ARRGALLAVPVLVV
+420 LVV
-434 AGVLA
+434 ALALIVAVRGVPLIRANIGIPRIAPPTFAAPRGKVIAPPRGAVLAIPALLVAAALA
-439 WPSAGPDVRVRAL
+439 WPSTEPEVRVRAL

-495 DVVALTHAHLDHGA
+495 DVIALTHAHLDHGA
-509 GLIAVLDRY
+509 GLIAALDRY

-531 GALADLWAAGIQR
+531 GALADLWAAGISR
-544 AHAERHTMRAGQRLR
+544 AHAERHAVRAGQRLR
-559 VGDAVIAVLSP
+559 VADAVITVLSP
-570 DSDPRVDT
+570 ENDPRVDT
-578 PSLVLRVE
+578 PSLVLRIE

>member
-1 VSALFIS
+1 
-8 PLLPAALLA
+8 
-17 VVVALAGRADVPL
+17 
-30 ALAVGTVGAIG
+30 
-41 SAALAL
+41 
-47 ASATGSRRSLWACA
+47 
-61 CASAVGVSVRL
+61 
-72 LLGPVPGIDFAQLA
+72 
-86 SLDALRADLARPLEV
+86 V

-118 RASVSQDLA
+118 RAGVSADLA
-127 YAFAVSGTTHLLAI
+127 QAFAVSGTTHLLAI
-141 SGFNMTLVVAAVA
+141 SGFNMTLVGAAVA
-154 LALRGRARPTARAVA
+154 LGLRGRARPGVRAAA

-175 AYSLLVGLG
+175 AYSLLVGLA

-193 SSVASVGLASG
+193 ASVASCGLASG

-236 ATATAGLVLWQASLA
+236 AAATAGLVLWQAPLA
-251 ARFAVLPGALREGL
+251 ARFTRLPGALREGL

-270 ASAPTLPVVAA
+270 ASAPTLPIVAA

-288 ISPAANLVA
+288 VSPVANLVA

-308 AAASVVGALSID
+308 AMTSLVGALSLD
-320 LARPVALVAYGCAMA
+320 LARPVALLAYGCALA
-335 LRLVVETFAALP
+335 LRIVVETFAGLP
-347 LAALSVPSGPATGA
+347 AAALSLPSGPVTGAAVALA
-361 LVALGM
+361 LVA
-367 VAVVRGAPLVVGR
+367 ATRAAPLLRGR
-380 IRLPRIVPPSF
+380 FSVPRISRPSF
-391 AAHRGRVLAGVAVP
+391 AMPRA
-405 FARRDVP
+405 
-412 LARPDVPL
+412 
-420 ARRGALLAVPVLVV
+420 ALLAVPALVV
-434 AGVLA
+434 AGALA
-439 WPSAGPDVRVRAL
+439 WPVAEPDVRVRAL

-485 ASLPPWRRRI
+485 ASLSPWRRRI
-495 DVVALTHAHLDHGA
+495 DVIALTHAHLDHGA
-509 GLIAVLDRY
+509 GLIAALDRY
-518 EVGMTLEPVGLNP
+518 EVGLTLEPVGLNP
-531 GALADLWAAGIQR
+531 GPLADLWAAAITR
-544 AHAERHTMRAGQRLR
+544 AHAERRAVRAGQKIH
-559 VGDAVIAVLSP
+559 VAGAVISVLSP
-570 DSDPRVDT
+570 QSDPRVDT
-578 PSLVLRVE
+578 PSLILRVE

-612 LHSRVYV
+612 LRSRVYV

-626 TPHGVTLVEAVRPE
+626 TPHAVTLVDAVRPE
-640 VALISVGAGNR
+640 VALLSVGAGNR
-651 YGHPTPETLAALGGI
+651 YGHPTPETLAALHGI

>member
-1 VSALFIS
+1 MSALFVS

-17 VVVALAGRADVPL
+17 VLVALAGQAGVPL
-30 ALAVGTVGAIG
+30 ALAVGAVSAVAC
-41 SAALAL
+41 AALAL
-47 ASATGSRRSLWACA
+47 ASANGPRRSLWACA
-61 CASAVGVSVRL
+61 CASAVGVALRL
-72 LLGPVPGIDFAQLA
+72 VLGPVPGIDLAQLV
-86 SLDALRADLARPLEV
+86 SLDALRADLARPLEL

-118 RASVSQDLA
+118 RASVSPDLA

-141 SGFNMTLVVAAVA
+141 SGFNMTLVGTAVA
-154 LALRGRARPTARAVA
+154 LALRGRARPTTRAVA

-175 AYSLLVGLG
+175 AYSVLVGLG

-193 SSVASVGLASG
+193 ASVASVGLASG

-236 ATATAGLVLWQASLA
+236 AAATAGLVLWQAPLSE
-251 ARFAVLPGALREGL
+251 RFAVLPGALREGL

-288 ISPAANLVA
+288 VSPVANLVA
-297 VPLFPPLMLTG
+297 VPLFPPLMITG
-308 AAASVVGALSID
+308 AAAGALGALSVD
-320 LARPVALVAYGCAMA
+320 LARPIALVAYGCALA
-335 LRLVVETFAALP
+335 LRIVVETFAALP
-347 LAALSVPSGPATGA
+347 IAALSVPSGPVTG
-361 LVALGM
+361 LVVALGA
-367 VAVVRGAPLVVGR
+367 VAAVRVAPLIGR
-380 IRLPRIVPPSF
+380 HIRILRIAPP
-391 AAHRGRVLAGVAVP
+391 AVTAPWDALLAP
-405 FARRDVP
+405 P
-412 LARPDVPL
+412 
-420 ARRGALLAVPVLVV
+420 RGALTAVPRGAVLVV
-434 AGVLA
+434 PALLVAVVLA
-439 WPSAGPDVRVRAL
+439 WPSTEPEVRVRAL

-495 DVVALTHAHLDHGA
+495 DVIALTHAHLDHGA
-509 GLIAVLDRY
+509 GLIAALDRY

-531 GALADLWAAGIQR
+531 GALTDLWAAGISR
-544 AHAERHTMRAGQRLR
+544 AHAERRAVRAGQRLH
-559 VGDAVIAVLSP
+559 VGDAVITVLSP
-570 DSDPRVDT
+570 ESDPRVDT
-578 PSLVLRVE
+578 PSLVLRIE

>member
-1 VSALFIS
+1 MSALLVA
-8 PLLPAALLA
+8 PLLPSALLA
-17 VVVALAGRADVPL
+17 AIIALAAQAALPFALVLGAASATACA
-30 ALAVGTVGAIG
+30 ALAV
-41 SAALAL
+41 
-47 ASATGSRRSLWACA
+47 ASTDRSRRALWACA
-61 CASAVGVSVRL
+61 CAAAVGVALRL
-72 LLGPVPGIDFAQLA
+72 VLGPISGVDLAQLL
-86 SLDALRADLARPLEV
+86 SLDGLRADLARPLRM

-118 RASVSQDLA
+118 RRAVSAELA
-127 YAFAVSGTTHLLAI
+127 GAFAVSGTTHLLAI
-141 SGFNMTLVVAAVA
+141 SGFNMTLVGTAVA
-154 LALRGRARPTARAVA
+154 LTLRGRARPTACAIA

-175 AYSLLVGLG
+175 AYSVLVGLS

-193 SSVASVGLASG
+193 ASVASCGLASG

-236 ATATAGLVLWQASLA
+236 AAATAGLVLWQAPLA
-251 ARFAVLPGALREGL
+251 ARMAPLPGALREGL

-270 ASAPTLPVVAA
+270 ASAPTLPIVAA

-288 ISPAANLVA
+288 VSPIANLIA

-308 AAASVVGALSID
+308 AAASVVGALSLD
-320 LARPVALVAYGCAMA
+320 LARPVALLAYGCALA
-335 LRLVVETFAALP
+335 LRVVVEVFAGLP
-347 LAALSVPSGPATGA
+347 IAAVGVPSGPLTGAAVALGLVAVARGAPTIRARLHAPHVTLPSFAPRSALLGVPLIVVAGA
-361 LVALGM
+361 LV
-367 VAVVRGAPLVVGR
+367 
-380 IRLPRIVPPSF
+380 
-391 AAHRGRVLAGVAVP
+391 
-405 FARRDVP
+405 
-412 LARPDVPL
+412 
-420 ARRGALLAVPVLVV
+420 
-434 AGVLA
+434 
-439 WPSAGPDVRVRAL
+439 WPIADPEVRVRAL

-470 IDGGPDPARLMEELG
+470 IDGGPDPARLMEQLG

-495 DVVALTHAHLDHGA
+495 DVIVLTHAHLDHGA
-509 GLIAVLDRY
+509 GLIAALQRY

-531 GALADLWAAGIQR
+531 GPLADLWADAIAR
-544 AHAERHTMRAGQRLR
+544 AHAERHAVRAGQRIK
-559 VGDAVIAVLSP
+559 VAGAVITVLSP
-570 DSDPRVDT
+570 EDDPRVDT
-578 PSLVLRVE
+578 PSLVLRIE

-612 LHSRVYV
+612 LRSRLYV

-626 TPHGVTLVEAVRPE
+626 TPHAAMLVGAVRPE
-640 VALISVGAGNR
+640 IALISVGAGNR
-651 YGHPTPETLAALGGI
+651 YGHPTPDTLAALGGI

-701 SVPYAPARR
+701 SVPNAPAPR